1 MSFLDY
7 YEDAIE
13 TIAADSPAFEGG
25 GSVAVCDPAP
35 CDGVAVVDEALFVA
49 LVERHRPGLQAHC
62 YRMLGSFEDAEDQV
76 QETALRAWRK
86 RDAFEG
92 RSTMHAW
99 LYKIA
104 TNACLDLLRR
114 RAARV
119 VPAEE
124 QSPDGRHSSTDRP
137 PDAKLEKLATG
148 ELDPELEAIDR
159 ETIELVFLVAIQRL
173 RPDQRSVLIFRDVLG
188 WSAKETATIL
198 SLKDTAVHSSLLR
211 ARATIR
217 EHLTPDRI
225 EWGRLRRPGR
235 DEREILERC
244 LAAHEEG
251 DAARL
256 ADLLQLPANLR
267 VLPPHY

>member
-1 MSFLDY
+1 MSLLREHEEAVESVGV
-7 YEDAIE
+7 EDCLSS
-13 TIAADSPAFEGG
+13 T
-25 GSVAVCDPAP
+25 AVVEPP
-35 CDGVAVVDEALFVA
+35 KGVAVVDEAVFVA

-99 LYKIA
+99 LYRIA

-119 VPAEE
+119 APAEE
-124 QSPDGRHSSTDRP
+124 QSPDGRSSLVDRP
-137 PDAKLEKLATG
+137 PDASLEKLAVVD
-148 ELDPELEAIDR
+148 LDPESETIDR

-188 WSAKETATIL
+188 WSAKDAATIL
-198 SLKDTAVHSSLLR
+198 SLNDTAVHSSLLR

-217 EHLTPDRI
+217 EHLAPDRI
-225 EWGRLRRPGR
+225 DWGRLRRPSRG
-235 DEREILERC
+235 EREVLERC

-251 DAARL
+251 DAASL
-256 ADLLQLPANLR
+256 ADLLRLPTSFR
-267 VLPPHY
+267 VLPRVY

>member
-1 MSFLDY
+1 MSFLDEY
-7 YEDAIE
+7 DNAVAS
-13 TIAADSPAFEGG
+13 TAAESRGATT
-25 GSVAVCDPAP
+25 VCAP
-35 CDGVAVVDEALFVA
+35 EPSSGVVVVDEAVFVA
-49 LVERHRPGLQAHC
+49 LVERHRPGLQALC

-99 LYKIA
+99 LYRIA

-124 QSPDGRHSSTDRP
+124 QSPAGRNSLTDRP
-137 PDAKLEKLATG
+137 PDSTLEKVAVG
-148 ELDPELEAIDR
+148 ELDPEIETIDR

-188 WSAKETATIL
+188 WSAKETATIFGVND
-198 SLKDTAVHSSLLR
+198 SAVHSSLLR

-217 EHLTPDRI
+217 EHLATDRI
-225 EWGRLRRPGR
+225 EWQRLRRPSR
-235 DEREILERC
+235 DERETLERC

-251 DAARL
+251 DAERL
-256 ADLLQLPANLR
+256 ADLLRLPTNFR
-267 VLPPHY
+267 VLPRHM